1 MRVIALSALVLP
13 LGFIAQGRSGHNGPT
28 LAYVGCYTP
37 NGQGIYLFHADPK
50 TGTLTQIK
58 VFQSSAVP
66 PVSTTNPS
74 WLAFDP
80 QRKYLYAANE
90 ISDFSGPFACT
101 FKVHQLGA
109 PEAVFLVA

>member
-13 LGFIAQGRSGHNGPT
+13 LGFIAQGRDNGPT

-58 VFQSSAVP
+58 VFQSSLFLRCQLQVAR
-66 PVSTTNPS
+66 
-74 WLAFDP
+74 LDP
-80 QRKYLYAANE
+80 QKNMYAANE

>member
-13 LGFIAQGRSGHNGPT
+13 LAQGRSGHNGPT
-28 LAYVGCYTP
+28 LAYVGCYTF

-50 TGTLTQIK
+50 TGALTQIK
-58 VFQSSAVP
+58 GFQSSAVP
-66 PVSTTNPS
+66 PVSTTSPS

-80 QRKYLYAANE
+80 QKKYMYAANE
-90 ISDFSGPFACT
+90 IPDFSGPFAGT

-109 PEAVFLVA
+109 PEAVFLAA